1 MKLNDIP
8 NSYYHILGETGIED
22 FLKHYWQKKPLLIRN
37 AFPGIES
44 PMTAEELAGLAC
56 EENIN
61 ARLVL
66 EKDGDYPWQAE
77 YGPFDESR
85 FGELPETHWSLLIS
99 DMEKTLPEETRF
111 LVKPFRFLPD
121 WRFDDL
127 MISYA
132 PTGGSVGP
140 HVDDYDVFLI
150 QLSGQR
156 LWKITETFS
165 SEALEEVDLRILKK
179 FTAEQEWLCNPG
191 DMLYLPPNV
200 AHHGVAVEHRDN
212 CMTASVGFR
221 APSLK
226 TITSDYIHF
235 LNENVHNATRFT
247 DKAPVIIPGHHAE
260 ITADTVSQFTEYLQ
274 QGISLEP
281 ELVTQWL
288 GKYCSDNKAFDD
300 IINEDYHH
308 IDSAYLDNLGTQTTF
323 VQSPYSHFL
332 FSYSGENALLFVNG
346 DSYKVSK
353 PFAEIVCDDVI
364 DFQQLQQVMTD
375 IDREVLLVL
384 FNKGAISTLENC

>member
-1 MKLNDIP
+1 MDIERIFNP
-8 NSYYHILGETGIED
+8 VNNIFGETSVDD
-22 FLKHYWQKKPLLIRN
+22 FLNHYWQKKPLLIRN
-37 AFPGIES
+37 AFPGIK
-44 PMTAEELAGLAC
+44 PPLTAEELAGLAC

-85 FGELPETHWSLLIS
+85 FGELPDSHWSLLVS
-99 DMEKTLPEETRF
+99 DMEKYMPETRS
-111 LVKPFRFLPD
+111 LVKQFRFIPD

-156 LWKITETFS
+156 LWKIAESFTNEILDNT
-165 SEALEEVDLRILKK
+165 DLRILKN
-179 FTAEQEWLCNPG
+179 FTAEHEWLCNPG

-200 AHHGVAVEHRDN
+200 AHHGVAVENKEN

-226 TITSDYIHF
+226 TVTSDYIHF
-235 LNENVHNATRFT
+235 LNENVHMASRFT
-247 DKAPVIIPGHHAE
+247 DKTPVKPEHHAE
-260 ITADTVSQFTEYLQ
+260 ITEDTVSQFIEYLK
-274 QGISLEP
+274 QGIRLEP
-281 ELVTQWL
+281 ELVKKWL
-288 GKYCSDNKAFDD
+288 GKYCSDNKAFED
-300 IINEDYHH
+300 IVNEEYDVVDFNQLSTIASQSTLMH
-308 IDSAYLDNLGTQTTF
+308 
-323 VQSPYSHFL
+323 SPYSHFL
-332 FSYSGENALLFVNG
+332 FSYSGDNALLFVNG
-346 DSYKVSK
+346 NSYKVSK
-353 PFAEIVCDDVI
+353 AFAEIICEDNVI
-364 DFQQLQQVMTD
+364 NFQRLLQVMTAD
-375 IDREVLLVL
+375 EEDVLLTL
-384 FNKGAISTLENC
+384 FNVSAVIKQDNN